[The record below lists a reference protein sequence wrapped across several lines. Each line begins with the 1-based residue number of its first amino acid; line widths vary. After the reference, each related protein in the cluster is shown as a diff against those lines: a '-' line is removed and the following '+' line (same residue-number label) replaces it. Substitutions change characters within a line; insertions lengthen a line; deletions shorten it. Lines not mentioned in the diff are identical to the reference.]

1 MTACA
6 IAPDDK
12 RAVARNVGRS
22 LLGLYGKRKSYAP
35 ALIKSAMRKQRYP
48 ATWDCWALS
57 LFASQADFDAYHA
70 ALGESCSYPVMR
82 GEMLQAISPAPA
94 ADFGNGSAADF
105 LGDVF
110 DIVT

>member
-12 RAVARNVGRS
+12 RAVAQQVGRA
-22 LLGLYGKRKSYAP
+22 LVGLYGKRKSYAP

-48 ATWDCWALS
+48 AAWDCWALC
-57 LFASQADFDAYHA
+57 LFASAADFDAYHA
-70 ALGESCSYPVMR
+70 ARGESCSYSAMR
-82 GEMLQAISPAPA
+82 GEMLEAIRPAPA
-94 ADFGNGSAADF
+94 SDFGNGSASDL
-105 LGDVF
+105 LGDLF